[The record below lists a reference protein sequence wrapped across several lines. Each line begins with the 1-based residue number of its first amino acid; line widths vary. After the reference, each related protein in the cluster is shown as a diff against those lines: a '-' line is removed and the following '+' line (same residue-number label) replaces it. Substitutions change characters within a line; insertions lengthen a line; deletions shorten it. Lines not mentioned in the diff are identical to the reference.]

1 MNNDSPRLIKIEDRL
16 DALEAHKCVTTIIS
30 DRLMDDHAS
39 TIQQLESKLKEA
51 TAKIER
57 CLTIM
62 RQEGF
67 VFHPKGYMF
76 VPPSQY
82 ATFTQEQRD
91 SLHVQGWR
99 S

>member
-1 MNNDSPRLIKIEDRL
+1 MNYDSPRLIQIEDRL
-16 DALEAHKCVTTIIS
+16 DALEADKYVTTIIS
-30 DRLMDDHAS
+30 DRLLDDQAD
-39 TIQQLESKLKEA
+39 TIQQLEFKLKEA

-57 CLTIM
+57 CLKIM